1 MYNKEKTTA
10 LLSRFFALLCNGS
23 TADSGSVC
31 PGSSPGEATLP
42 TPKVGIFFVP
52 HYLFLLYFSNEKNQ
66 RHPAPPPLNTNHFG
80 VIPLHLVKNE
90 ALWIIPFL
98 FRAARRGPAA
108 QLPHHAPSRF
118 PLLLLAAISTPNI
131 ARMASFPTFSPIR
144 MAAVG

>member
-52 HYLFLLYFSNEKNQ
+52 HYLFLLYFPTKRTNGT
-66 RHPAPPPLNTNHFG
+66 PPRPT
-80 VIPLHLVKNE
+80 E
-90 ALWIIPFL
+90 YQS
-98 FRAARRGPAA
+98 FR
-108 QLPHHAPSRF
+108 SY
-118 PLLLLAAISTPNI
+118 
-131 ARMASFPTFSPIR
+131 SFTSCKKRSIMDNSVSF
-144 MAAVG
+144 